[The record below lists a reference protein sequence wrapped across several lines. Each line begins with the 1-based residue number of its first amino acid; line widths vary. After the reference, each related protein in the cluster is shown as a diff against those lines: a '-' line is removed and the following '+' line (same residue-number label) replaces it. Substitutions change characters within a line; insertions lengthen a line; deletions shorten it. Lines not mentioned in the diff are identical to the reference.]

1 MKLIERMKVA
11 LSRGPIYN
19 QEQVRSLARFAR
31 SKQGL
36 HLTAEL
42 LRNTDSL
49 TKKDIA
55 SWRQAWQMA
64 INIDNPR
71 RQPLLDIYQDCMADL
86 HLTGAIGQRKG
97 MTMKED
103 FRLVNAQGKEDEKAT
118 RLLQT
123 EWFNDFLDLAL
134 DSRFYGHS
142 LIELGDVVTDEGG
155 LMRFSGVSL
164 VPRKHVVPERG
175 VVLRQQGDD
184 WRDGIPYREGE
195 FADWCVEV
203 GKPDDL
209 GLLLKCAPS
218 CISKKNMLGFWDMFG
233 EIFGAPMRVAKAT
246 TVDDKERA
254 KIEQALENM
263 GAAFWGLFPDGTD
276 IQIVESSRGDAY
288 NVYDRRVDRCNSELS
303 KGILHQTMTI
313 DSGSSL
319 SQSETHLEVFENV
332 VKADKRM
339 LFYVING
346 RLLPLMQRHGF
357 PVKGCTFL
365 WDETTS
371 YSPAELREF
380 LRVALQYYKVPKTY
394 FEENFGIPIEGERE
408 LPSQQAMWQA
418 GLAHPSAAGDGP
430 TGQLPGIGMAAPSA
444 AVPGVSPS
452 ATVPEASPSGS
463 PTDPFFA

>member
-1 MKLIERMKVA
+1 MKLFDRMKVA
-11 LSRGPIYN
+11 LSRGTIYN
-19 QEQVRSLARFAR
+19 QEQMRDIARFAH

-36 HLTAEL
+36 RLTAEL

-49 TKKDIA
+49 TKKDIKD
-55 SWRQAWQMA
+55 WRTAWQVA
-64 INIDNPR
+64 INVDNPHR
-71 RQPLLDIYQDCMADL
+71 EMLYDIYQDCLADL

-97 MTMKED
+97 MTMKEN
-103 FRLVNAQGKEDEKAT
+103 FRLMGHDGKENEEAT
-118 RLLQT
+118 KLLRA

-134 DSRFYGHS
+134 DCRYWGHS
-142 LIELGDVVTDEGG
+142 LIQLGDVVRDEAG
-155 LMRFSGVSL
+155 MRFDGVTL
-164 VPRKHVVPERG
+164 VPRKHVIPERG
-175 VVLRQQGDD
+175 VVLRRQGDD
-184 WRDGIPYREGE
+184 YKDGIPYRDGD

-246 TVDDKERA
+246 TVDDKERR
-254 KIEQALENM
+254 KIEDALENM

-288 NVYDRRVDRCNSELS
+288 NVYDKRIDRCNSELS
-303 KGILHQTMTI
+303 KGILNQTMTI
-313 DSGSSL
+313 DDGSSK

-332 VKADKRM
+332 VKADKQM
-339 LFYVING
+339 LFYIING
-346 RLLPLMQRHGF
+346 RLLPLMQKHGF
-357 PVKGCTFL
+357 PVKDCTFM
-365 WDETTS
+365 WDETTT

-394 FEENFGIPIEGERE
+394 FEEKFGIPIEGERE
-408 LPSQQAMWQA
+408 LPGI
-418 GLAHPSAAGDGP
+418 GLA
-430 TGQLPGIGMAAPSA
+430 AP
-444 AVPGVSPS
+444 VPAVSP
-452 ATVPEASPSGS
+452 AGS